1 MTAWLPTVPDR
12 RELIKAASTGLVL
25 AAARPALAR
34 APLAGAQVP
43 GLYRMKV
50 GALEVT
56 AVLDGHLDLP
66 QALFPKA
73 TDGEAEALLDR
84 AAVPRARHVNCPVNT
99 YLVNSGDRLVLVDTG
114 TADAMGPSLGLMPRN
129 LAAAGVTPEQIDTVL
144 MTHLHPDHANGL
156 ITPDGKAFF
165 PNAELVVA
173 GVEYD
178 FWTDQA
184 LMNQAPADSQSF
196 FRMAQAALQP
206 YNDANRLRRLGRD
219 ASEVVPGI
227 SAVAAPG
234 HTPGHTGYRIA
245 SGSQQLLVWGD
256 IVHVAPFQFARP
268 DWSIAFDTSQDT
280 AAASRRRLF
289 DMTATD
295 RIMVAGMHLPFPGIG
310 HVLREGEAYRF
321 VPVPWQ
327 PL

>member
-1 MTAWLPTVPDR
+1 MIAKVPTSFDR
-12 RELIKAASTGLVL
+12 RDLIKAAGAGLVL
-25 AAARPALAR
+25 AAASPALAR

-43 GLYRMKV
+43 GLYRMKL
-50 GALEVT
+50 GSLEVT

-73 TDGEAEALLDR
+73 SDGEADALLDR
-84 AAVPRARHVNCPVNT
+84 AAVPRARQVNCPVNT
-99 YLVNSGDRLVLVDTG
+99 YLVNSGDRLVMIDTG
-114 TADAMGPSLGLMPRN
+114 TSNAMGPSLGLMPRN
-129 LAAAGVTPEQIDTVL
+129 LAAAGVTPDQIDTVL

-156 ITPDGKAFF
+156 ITADGKAFF

-173 GVEYD
+173 GAEYD

-184 LMNQAPADSQSF
+184 LMNQAPVDSQSF

-206 YNDANRLRRLGRD
+206 YGESNRLRRLDRD
-219 ASEVVPGI
+219 TTEVVPGI

-245 SGSQQLLVWGD
+245 SGNQQLLVWGD

-321 VPVPWQ
+321 VPVLWRA
-327 PL
+327 L